1 MIRLE
6 DVGHVYAA
14 GTPWARRAL
23 RGVDLTIGPGERL
36 LVLGP
41 NGSGKSTLAWV
52 VAGLLAPVEGTATLH
67 GRPLGDVPGATAMT
81 FQHARLQLF
90 RPTVEADV
98 RFGTRLDNGAV
109 DHALE
114 MVGLDPTVFRSRR
127 VDELSGGQQRRVA
140 LAGALVRR
148 PRLLVL
154 DEPLAGLDLPG
165 RRLLTTVLAR
175 LNREAEVAI
184 MVVTHDVEDAYRL
197 ADRAL
202 VLRAG
207 QVVADDDVG
216 AVVGEAQL

>member
-23 RGVDLTIGPGERL
+23 SGVDLTIAHAERI
-36 LVLGP
+36 LVVGP
-41 NGSGKSTLAWV
+41 NGSGKSTLAWI
-52 VAGLLAPVEGTATLH
+52 VAGLLRPTEGTATLD
-67 GRPLGDVPGATAMT
+67 GRPVDEAPGSTAMT

-90 RPTVEADV
+90 RPTVGADV
-98 RFGTRLDNGAV
+98 RFGTRLDRVAV

-114 MVGLDPTVFRSRR
+114 MVGLDPAVFRSRR

-148 PRLLVL
+148 PRVLVL
-154 DEPLAGLDLPG
+154 DEPLAGLDASG
-165 RRLLTTVLAR
+165 RRLLIAVLAR
-175 LNREAEVAI
+175 LNREAQVATVI
-184 MVVTHDVEDAYRL
+184 VTHDTEDAHRV
-197 ADRAL
+197 ADRGV

-207 QVVADDDVG
+207 EVVADDEV
-216 AVVGEAQL
+216 ASALEQPRP

>member
-1 MIRLE
+1 VIRLAA
-6 DVGHVYAA
+6 VGHVYAA

-23 RGVDLTIGPGERL
+23 CGVDLTIGPAERL

-41 NGSGKSTLAWV
+41 NGSGKSTLAWIA
-52 VAGLLAPVEGTATLH
+52 AGLLQPAEGSATLD
-67 GRPLGDVPGATAMT
+67 GRPVGEVKGATAMT

-98 RFGTRLDNGAV
+98 RFGTHLDNGAV

-114 MVGLDPTVFRSRR
+114 MVGLDAEVFRTRR

-140 LAGALVRR
+140 LAGVLVRR

-165 RRLLTTVLAR
+165 RRLLMAVLAR
-175 LNREAEVAI
+175 LNREARVAT
-184 MVVTHDVEDAYRL
+184 MVVTHDTEDAEGL
-197 ADRAL
+197 ADRGV

-207 QVVADDDVG
+207 EVVADDEVG
-216 AVVGEAQL
+216 AAVSEAQR